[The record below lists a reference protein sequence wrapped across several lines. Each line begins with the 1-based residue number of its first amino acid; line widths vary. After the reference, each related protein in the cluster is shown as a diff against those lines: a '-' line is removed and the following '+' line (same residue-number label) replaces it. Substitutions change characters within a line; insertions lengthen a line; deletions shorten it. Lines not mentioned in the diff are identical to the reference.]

1 MNRPPPRD
9 RPRGARKPHHSTR
22 PDRSLRSPE
31 RQASRPQTSEA
42 PPRRFERPQKPAL
55 SPQTTTLWEY
65 PSQHYG
71 ESEQGDKRY
80 VGATPSY
87 VIWNL
92 LQRYTK
98 PGELVVD
105 PMCGS
110 GTTLDVAHDTGRR
123 ARGFDLA
130 PFRDDI
136 ERADARKLPL
146 QDGEADLVFIDPPY
160 GDHIDY
166 SEDPACIG
174 KLSPFDPRFYE
185 ELGRVLREAA
195 RVLKPGGV
203 LGVYVCDFFNKKE
216 GFAPVGF
223 ALFDQIAQ
231 LLEPVDTVAV
241 VRHNRTLD
249 MGNYHKAAQEQNF
262 FLRGFNYLFI
272 AKKPERKR
280 K

>member
-1 MNRPPPRD
+1 MNQKGRRNPGHDQRRPAPTPGDPSRRGRPKKPPLVLQ
-9 RPRGARKPHHSTR
+9 P
-22 PDRSLRSPE
+22 
-31 RQASRPQTSEA
+31 
-42 PPRRFERPQKPAL
+42 
-55 SPQTTTLWEY
+55 TTLWEY

-71 ESEQGDKRY
+71 DEEQGDKRY

-92 LQRYTK
+92 IQRYSE
-98 PGELVVD
+98 PGDLIVD

-110 GTTLDVAHDTGRR
+110 GTTLDVARDTGRK

-130 PFRDDI
+130 PYRADV

-146 QDGEADLVFIDPPY
+146 PNDSAALVFIDPPY

-166 SEDPACIG
+166 SDDPACIG
-174 KLSPFDPRFYE
+174 KLSPFDERFYRE
-185 ELGRVLREAA
+185 MGRVIREAA
-195 RVLKPGGV
+195 RVLRPGGV
-203 LGVYVCDFFNKKE
+203 LGLYVCDYFQKKR

-223 ALFDQIAQ
+223 AVFDHIAQ
-231 LLEPVDTVAV
+231 QLEMVDVVAV

-249 MGNYHKAAQEQNF
+249 MGNYRKAAEEQNF

-272 AKKPERKR
+272 ARKPGRR
-280 K
+280 ART

>member
-1 MNRPPPRD
+1 MNQKGPRQPPPSQR
-9 RPRGARKPHHSTR
+9 RPEP
-22 PDRSLRSPE
+22 
-31 RQASRPQTSEA
+31 SRAGKEA
-42 PPRRFERPQKPAL
+42 PRHGRPKKPPL
-55 SPQTTTLWEY
+55 VLQPTTLWEY

-71 ESEQGDKRY
+71 GDEQGDKRY

-92 LQRYTK
+92 IQRYTE
-98 PGELVVD
+98 PGDLIVD

-110 GTTLDVAHDTGRR
+110 GTTLDVARDTGRK

-130 PFRDDI
+130 PYRPDI

-146 QDGEADLVFIDPPY
+146 PNDSATLVFIDPPY

-166 SEDPACIG
+166 SDDPACIG
-174 KLSPFDPRFYE
+174 KLSPFDERFYRE
-185 ELGRVLREAA
+185 MGRVIREAK

-203 LGVYVCDFFNKKE
+203 LGLYVCDYFQKKR

-223 ALFDQIAQ
+223 AMFDHVAQ
-231 LLEPVDTVAV
+231 QLEPIDTIAV

-249 MGNYHKAAQEQNF
+249 MGNYRKAAEEQNF

-272 AKKPERKR
+272 AKKPEQRVP
-280 K
+280 

>member
-1 MNRPPPRD
+1 MNQKGPRQPPPTQR
-9 RPRGARKPHHSTR
+9 RPGPTRGAKVGEPARHGRPKKP
-22 PDRSLRSPE
+22 PLVLQP
-31 RQASRPQTSEA
+31 
-42 PPRRFERPQKPAL
+42 
-55 SPQTTTLWEY
+55 TTLWEY

-71 ESEQGDKRY
+71 DDEQGDKRY
-80 VGATPSY
+80 IGATPSY

-92 LQRYTK
+92 VQRYTE
-98 PGELVVD
+98 PGDLIVD

-110 GTTLDVAHDTGRR
+110 GTTLDVARDTGRN

-130 PFRDDI
+130 PYRSDI

-146 QDGEADLVFIDPPY
+146 ANDSAALVFIDPPY

-166 SEDPACIG
+166 SDDPACIG
-174 KLSPFDPRFYE
+174 KLSPFDERFYRE
-185 ELGRVLREAA
+185 MGRVIREAS

-203 LGVYVCDFFNKKE
+203 LGLYVCDYFQKKR

-223 ALFDQIAQ
+223 AMFDHIAQ
-231 LLEPVDTVAV
+231 QLEPIDTVAV

-249 MGNYHKAAQEQNF
+249 MGNYRKAAEEQNF

-272 AKKPERKR
+272 AQKPERPGR
-280 K
+280 